1 MRVGGL
7 AAGLTLADLFRASA
21 HAAPDA
27 ALGGTFGRAKN
38 LLYIFLSDGPSQYE
52 TFNPKPDAPA
62 EIRGDFRPIATL
74 FPGAWP
80 ATSR

>member
-1 MRVGGL
+1 MPHRGADARRPL
-7 AAGLTLADLFRASA
+7 PRFSPRRAGR
-21 HAAPDA
+21 
-27 ALGGTFGRAKN
+27 ALGGSFGRAKN